1 MMESPNTTVR
11 TLPALV
17 IASAMAAFIAL
28 PAAAQTAGNVKCNGC
43 VSSRDVK
50 NNGIKSK
57 DIKDGQV
64 GNVDLGAD
72 AVDGA
77 KVLDGSLTSVDILD
91 SAGADFAETDALLDT
106 INATDTVYE
115 TITINAPTDGVVI
128 ASASAF
134 VNITS
139 TGIARCAV
147 TTGTTLGP
155 IFFNALG
162 NTTGVAAAPVTIGI
176 TRGFVV
182 SAGATTLNLVCNL
195 FSGTATMADRTLT
208 AIFVPDRI

>member
-1 MMESPNTTVR
+1 M
-11 TLPALV
+11 
-17 IASAMAAFIAL
+17 
-28 PAAAQTAGNVKCNGC
+28 
-43 VSSRDVK
+43 K

-64 GNVDLGAD
+64 KNADLEIGAVTGDKVLDESLTGAD
-72 AVDGA
+72 VQ
-77 KVLDGSLTSVDILD
+77 DGSLTSVDVLD
-91 SAGADFAETDALLDT
+91 SAGADFAETNALLDT
-106 INATDTVYE
+106 IDATDRIFE

-128 ASASAF
+128 ANASAF

-147 TTGTTLGP
+147 TTDTILGP
-155 IFFNALG
+155 LFFNALG

-182 SAGATTLNLVCNL
+182 SAGATTINLVCNL
-195 FSGTATMADRTLT
+195 FLGTATMADRTLT
-208 AIFVPDRI
+208 AIFVPDRV